1 MDTELEIVSL
11 PPTDSTTLKDWGR
24 GVKPG
29 SLIQYFDPHGVHS
42 VFGADQASHSWIKTS
57 HYQLVTGI

>member
-1 MDTELEIVSL
+1 MDAELEIVSV

-29 SLIQYFDPHGVHS
+29 SLIQYFGPHGVHS
-42 VFGADQASHSWIKTS
+42 VFGAE
-57 HYQLVTGI
+57 